1 MPTTSRNCHRT
12 LAWET
17 TGTRLRE
24 AFACGS
30 ESPSEGDSNN
40 MNDNPAGS
48 IVRKKFALELPS
60 GALVFF
66 PAALVFFPAK
76 TMAVRADCKLRALA
90 AIEP

>member
-1 MPTTSRNCHRT
+1 MPTTSRSCHRT

-66 PAALVFFPAK
+66 PAK